1 MNYNKQ
7 IKAEIQD
14 MVAKFLYYDRKEDEN
29 LPAGKIEECIENNTI
44 TMYEIC
50 STFNKEL
57 FKGIYGRYPIGDNND
72 NN

>member
-1 MNYNKQ
+1 MDYKTY
-7 IKAEIQD
+7 IKNEIQD
-14 MVAKFLYYDRKEDEN
+14 MVSKFLYYDRKEDKN
-29 LPAGKIEECIENNTI
+29 LPRGKIEECIENNTI

-72 NN
+72 K